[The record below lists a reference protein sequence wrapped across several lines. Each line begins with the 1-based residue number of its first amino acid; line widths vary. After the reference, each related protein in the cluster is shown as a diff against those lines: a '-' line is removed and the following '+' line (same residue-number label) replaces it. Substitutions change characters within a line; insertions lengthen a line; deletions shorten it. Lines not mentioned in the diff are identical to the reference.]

1 MQRRAFLSLA
11 TIAVLLGGRSVAA
24 QPAGNDAAA
33 LFSRSFPNQAGQD
46 VAMSSYLG
54 APVLIN
60 FWATWCPPCVK
71 EMPDLDE
78 LSRRHPDV
86 RFVGLAVDTAVNVEK
101 FQRKVQV
108 DYPLLITGHGGIS
121 LMRELG
127 NKTGGLPYTLV
138 FDARGRVLKQYLG
151 QIDPKEIDQYLA
163 TNLTP
168 AVSAGGA

>member
-1 MQRRAFLSLA
+1 MAALA
-11 TIAVLLGGRSVAA
+11 GWRPAAA
-24 QPAGNDAAA
+24 QPAGGDAVP
-33 LFSRSFPNQAGQD
+33 LFSRSFPDQAGQSI
-46 VAMSSYLG
+46 AMTSYLG
-54 APVLIN
+54 APVLVN

-78 LSRRHPDV
+78 LSHKHPGV

-108 DYPLLITGHGGIS
+108 SYPLLITGHGGIG

-138 FDARGRVLKQYLG
+138 FDARGRALKQYLG
-151 QIDPKEIDQYLA
+151 QIKPDEIDRYLKSV
-163 TNLTP
+163 T
-168 AVSAGGA
+168 G